1 MSHGCL
7 STLPRVARVSRD
19 VGATPRRRT
28 CARKIFIAP
37 TQSTSSRAR
46 PSVVPRAAPPG
57 DYRDA
62 STNAFASA
70 SPPPSDSFYDV
81 ASTSATFDESL
92 LEALD
97 WSGVDYA
104 RDFGAEWWTNA
115 RKESVGRVIE
125 SAVKDAMREGKTT
138 VVTPALVV
146 ESLLSR
152 GALRADVRAALR
164 QRAKRVGEDWSLYAE
179 AEDAVV
185 LKLRRALSKGEDIR
199 EKALQLPDFS
209 AHAIQDWTQADWERA
224 IKVTLA
230 SLIGGAALFASG
242 GTAAP
247 ALVAAIH
254 ALGFGS
260 EAFAAFGGLQL
271 MLGITGASLC
281 GSKMANRLNEELEEF
296 DLIPLRGAHKSYAM
310 HIYVPG
316 FTRDE
321 HDLLHAWG
329 ATDNQYTAVIPEEG
343 DLGVTF
349 QRAAD
354 GSVVVKSAKDSIA
367 KCHGVVSGS
376 TLVAYRSVAKHH
388 QPSVVLAELSEPPT
402 LEELQR
408 VPRPLELRLQLP
420 GKDGDLHA
428 EHVALNEEMKDML
441 EKHTK
446 SEHVPEA
453 HHVARPARQ
462 HWGNKT
468 GEQLVLNWEPSTL
481 GALGSCMTAWNETCA
496 VNFYLTPAV
505 LAKTALA
512 GITDAVSWPATL
524 LSSAGFIDDPWCLVK
539 LRGKIAGEELAR
551 SLLAG
556 EHGHRPVTFVAYS
569 AGAYVVQACLQK
581 LYEAGERGKNIVDRA
596 IFVSAPIST
605 AKETWAPMREVVS
618 GRLVNVHCHTDWI
631 LLLMYKFNMLD
642 PMTRLAGLSIVK
654 RVKGVENY
662 NVSNL
667 RHAHLPDE
675 IARVLDEIDLQ
686 E

>member
-1 MSHGCL
+1 MTCGCL
-7 STLPRVARVSRD
+7 LTPPRVARVSRD

-57 DYRDA
+57 DDRDA

-81 ASTSATFDESL
+81 ASTSSTFDESL

-125 SAVKDAMREGKTT
+125 SAVKDAMRERKTT

-164 QRAKRVGEDWSLYAE
+164 QRAKHVGEDWSLYAE

-199 EKALQLPDFS
+199 EKALQLPDFR
-209 AHAIQDWTQADWERA
+209 AHSIQDWTRADWERA

-230 SLIGGAALFASG
+230 SLVGGAALFASG
-242 GTAAP
+242 GAAAP

-281 GSKMANRLNEELEEF
+281 GSKMANRLKEELEEF

-349 QRAAD
+349 ERAAD

-376 TLVAYRSVAKHH
+376 TLVAYRSAAKHN

-420 GKDGDLHA
+420 GKDRDLHA

-453 HHVARPARQ
+453 HHVGRPARQ
-462 HWGNKT
+462 RWGNKT

-481 GALGSCMTAWNETCA
+481 GSLGSCMTAWNETCA

-512 GITDAVSWPATL
+512 GIVDAVSWPATL

-605 AKETWAPMREVVS
+605 SKETWGPMREVVS

-675 IARVLDEIDLQ
+675 MARVLDEIDLQ

>member
-1 MSHGCL
+1 
-7 STLPRVARVSRD
+7 
-19 VGATPRRRT
+19 
-28 CARKIFIAP
+28 
-37 TQSTSSRAR
+37 
-46 PSVVPRAAPPG
+46 
-57 DYRDA
+57 
-62 STNAFASA
+62 
-70 SPPPSDSFYDV
+70 
-81 ASTSATFDESL
+81 
-92 LEALD
+92 
-97 WSGVDYA
+97 
-104 RDFGAEWWTNA
+104 
-115 RKESVGRVIE
+115 
-125 SAVKDAMREGKTT
+125 
-138 VVTPALVV
+138 
-146 ESLLSR
+146 
-152 GALRADVRAALR
+152 
-164 QRAKRVGEDWSLYAE
+164 
-179 AEDAVV
+179 
-185 LKLRRALSKGEDIR
+185 
-199 EKALQLPDFS
+199 
-209 AHAIQDWTQADWERA
+209 
-224 IKVTLA
+224 
-230 SLIGGAALFASG
+230 
-242 GTAAP
+242 
-247 ALVAAIH
+247 
-254 ALGFGS
+254 
-260 EAFAAFGGLQL
+260 
-271 MLGITGASLC
+271 
-281 GSKMANRLNEELEEF
+281 
-296 DLIPLRGAHKSYAM
+296 
-310 HIYVPG
+310 VPG

-349 QRAAD
+349 ERAAD
-354 GSVVVKSAKDSIA
+354 GSVVVQSAKDSIA

-376 TLVAYRSVAKHH
+376 TLVAYRSAAKHN

-453 HHVARPARQ
+453 HHVGRPARQ
-462 HWGNKT
+462 RWGNKT

-481 GALGSCMTAWNETCA
+481 GSLGSCMTAWNETCA

-512 GITDAVSWPATL
+512 GIVDAVSWPATL

-605 AKETWAPMREVVS
+605 SKETWGPMREVVS

-675 IARVLDEIDLQ
+675 MARVLDEIDLQ

>member
-1 MSHGCL
+1 
-7 STLPRVARVSRD
+7 
-19 VGATPRRRT
+19 
-28 CARKIFIAP
+28 
-37 TQSTSSRAR
+37 
-46 PSVVPRAAPPG
+46 
-57 DYRDA
+57 
-62 STNAFASA
+62 
-70 SPPPSDSFYDV
+70 
-81 ASTSATFDESL
+81 L

-125 SAVKDAMREGKTT
+125 SAVKDAMRERQTT

-199 EKALQLPDFS
+199 EKALQLPDFR
-209 AHAIQDWTQADWERA
+209 AHSIQDWTRADWERA

-230 SLIGGAALFASG
+230 SLVGGAALFASG
-242 GTAAP
+242 GAAAP

-281 GSKMANRLNEELEEF
+281 GSKMANRLKEELEEF

-349 QRAAD
+349 ERAAD
-354 GSVVVKSAKDSIA
+354 GSVVVQSAKDSIA

-376 TLVAYRSVAKHH
+376 TLVAYRSVAKHN

-453 HHVARPARQ
+453 HHVGRPARQ
-462 HWGNKT
+462 RWGNKT

-481 GALGSCMTAWNETCA
+481 GSLGSCMTAWNETCA

-512 GITDAVSWPATL
+512 GIVDAVSWPATL

-605 AKETWAPMREVVS
+605 SKETWGPMREVVS

-675 IARVLDEIDLQ
+675 MARVLDEIDLQ